1 MVEDERRLREQLI
14 TRLRD
19 EGYAVDGAA
28 DGEEGAYRGA
38 EFSLDAA
45 IVDLGLPGISGIEMI
60 RRWRDAGRR
69 FPVLILTARG
79 KWQDKVDG
87 LESGGDDY
95 LVKPFHMEE
104 LLARLRALIR
114 RSQGWAEPVL
124 RRGPL
129 ALDTHG
135 QSVALAGVPVALTA
149 FEYRILEYL
158 VLHADRV
165 LSKSELAE
173 HVYRRDPAG
182 QMLEALVYASH
193 VARRSLRHA
202 LDRQAVESKRPDSAK
217 SSRPAGR
224 GGRAATYPPAMARSA
239 AAARSRSAL
248 DSGIFN
254 SQARAASRLHWVF

>member
-1 MVEDERRLREQLI
+1 MRVLVVEDERRLREQLI

-45 IVDLGLPGISGIEMI
+45 IVDLGLPGISGIDMI

-124 RRGPL
+124 RCGPL

-135 QSVALAGVPVALTA
+135 QSVELAGEAVPLTA

-173 HVYRRDPAG
+173 HVNDEDQDRDSNVIEVLVGRLRRKLDPDGSLQPIETLRGRGYRFR
-182 QMLEALVYASH
+182 LEA
-193 VARRSLRHA
+193 
-202 LDRQAVESKRPDSAK
+202 DPDPDS
-217 SSRPAGR
+217 
-224 GGRAATYPPAMARSA
+224 
-239 AAARSRSAL
+239 
-248 DSGIFN
+248 
-254 SQARAASRLHWVF
+254 